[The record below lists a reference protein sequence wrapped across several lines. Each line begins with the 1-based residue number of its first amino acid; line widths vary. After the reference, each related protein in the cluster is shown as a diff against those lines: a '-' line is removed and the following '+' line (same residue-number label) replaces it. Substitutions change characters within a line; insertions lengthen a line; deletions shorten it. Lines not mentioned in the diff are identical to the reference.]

1 MIPRPPRSTR
11 TDTLFPYTTL
21 FRSRGARELCGLQGQ
36 RRAPAPRQGNGD
48 LQAKQNDA
56 DDQQSPGIYLSG
68 EIALDLLRDLV
79 GDDEKPGEEDDQEAE
94 SSELSQALGWLGKT
108 SYTARVCQYES
119 ISVSAVSLHNKENSA
134 RVVIAHTD
142 INPKH

>member
-56 DDQQSPGIYLSG
+56 DDQQSPGIDLSG
-68 EIALDLLRDLV
+68 EIALDLLGDLV
-79 GDDEKPGEEDDQEAE
+79 GDDEKHGEEDEQDSESQEV
-94 SSELSQALGWLGKT
+94 SQALGDLHHGVI
-108 SYTARVCQYES
+108 SRSDEHTAELMLLMRILY
-119 ISVSAVSLHNKENSA
+119 
-134 RVVIAHTD
+134 
-142 INPKH
+142 